1 MILVLTLLGDQVRF
15 KEVGTGDE
23 VTRGGCV
30 LVSFMYQLDQAMGAH
45 MKFYFWV
52 CWGRLLLGEVIG
64 LELVDSVQ
72 QMLFPVWVGI
82 T

>member
-1 MILVLTLLGDQVRF
+1 MLL
-15 KEVGTGDE
+15 
-23 VTRGGCV
+23 
-30 LVSFMYQLDQAMGAH
+30 SFMSQLDQDMGVH
-45 MKFYFWV
+45 IKFYFWV

>member
-1 MILVLTLLGDQVRF
+1 MIFVLTLFGDQVRF
-15 KEVGTGDE
+15 EEAGTGDE
-23 VTRGGCV
+23 AARGGRVQLSCM
-30 LVSFMYQLDQAMGAH
+30 SQLDQAMGVH
-45 MKFYFWV
+45 IKFYFWV
-52 CWGRLLLGEVIG
+52 CRGQLFLDEVIG